1 MDELKLVN
9 QNDPILRQ
17 VIHPFDFSNP
27 PVDPEW
33 LSVKM
38 VEFMRKNKGLGLSAN
53 QVGLPYRMFVLE
65 GEPAYACFNPRVI
78 DISDEKVLLDEG
90 CLSYKGLYVKIK
102 RPRHVKVRFTGPN
115 GETFTQKFT
124 GMTAR
129 AFLHEYDHLEG
140 KIFYTN
146 ANLVHRDRAF
156 REWKKFQRQV
166 KNDNI
171 QTVSA

>member
-1 MDELKLVN
+1 MYELKLVG
-9 QNDPILRQ
+9 QNDPLLRQ
-17 VIHPFDFSNP
+17 EIHPFDFSNP
-27 PVDPEW
+27 PADPEA
-33 LSVKM
+33 LSIAM

-65 GEPAYACFNPRVI
+65 GEPAYACFNPRLI
-78 DISDEKVLLDEG
+78 DISEEEVLLDEG
-90 CLSYKGLYVKIK
+90 CLTYKGLYVKIK
-102 RPRHVKVRFTGPN
+102 RPRHIKVRFTAPN

-129 AFLHEYDHLEG
+129 AFLHELDHLNG

-146 ANLVHRDRAF
+146 ASLVHRDRGM

-166 KNDNI
+166 KNDSI
-171 QTVSA
+171 QKVPA